1 MMALIDRYLDGE
13 LTEDEAE
20 AFLDSL
26 ASDPQLEAEL
36 REHERLLSVG
46 ASLGAEGPSPDFTDR
61 VMDHV
66 RDAYAPSRR
75 RPTVPGRAV
84 LRWGL
89 AWAAAAVLAF
99 SLGRFTAGDRAVSVP
114 REVPDVRVVASVP
127 DGSGQLRLVR
137 LVYVPSDPGVDR
149 VAVAG
154 TFNEWNPGRTEMQKN
169 GNVWT
174 AQLLLPRDTY
184 EYMFVV
190 DGERWVTDPLAMETR
205 DDGFGRENA
214 VLDLTS

>member
-1 MMALIDRYLDGE
+1 MKALIDRYLDGE

-20 AFLDSL
+20 AFLGSL
-26 ASDPQLEAEL
+26 ASDPTLEAEL

-46 ASLGAEGPSPDFTDR
+46 ATLGAEGPSPDFTDR

-66 RDAYAPSRR
+66 HESHVPVRR
-75 RPTVPGRAV
+75 RPAFPGWAV
-84 LRWGL
+84 LRWGP
-89 AWAAAAVLAF
+89 AWAAAAVFAF
-99 SLGRFTAGDRAVSVP
+99 GLGRFTAGERTVPGTVTDSRTAVSTQDDAG
-114 REVPDVRVVASVP
+114 R
-127 DGSGQLRLVR
+127 LRLVR
-137 LVYVPSDPGVDR
+137 LVYVPSEPGVDR

-154 TFNEWNPGRTEMQKN
+154 TFNEWNPGRTEMKKE

-190 DGERWVTDPLAMETR
+190 DGEQWVTDPLAMETR

-214 VLDLTS
+214 VLDLTL

>member
-1 MMALIDRYLDGE
+1 MKALIDRYLDGE

-26 ASDPQLEAEL
+26 ASDPRLEAEL
-36 REHERLLSVG
+36 REHERLLSLG
-46 ASLGAEGPSPDFTDR
+46 ASLGAEGPPPDFTDR

-66 RDAYAPSRR
+66 HDTYAPARR
-75 RPTVPGRAV
+75 RPAVPSGAV

-99 SLGRFTAGDRAVSVP
+99 SLGRFTAGERAVSVP
-114 REVPDVRVVASVP
+114 GTPDSRAVASVP
-127 DGSGQLRLVR
+127 DDSGQLRLVR

-154 TFNEWNPGRTEMQKN
+154 TFNEWNPARTQMQKE
-169 GNVWT
+169 GNAWT
-174 AQLLLPRDTY
+174 AQLLLPRETY

-190 DGERWVTDPLAMETR
+190 DGSQWVTDPLAVETR

-214 VLDLTS
+214 VLDLTL